1 MEKNGDQSRGFTYD
15 VFLSFRGEDVRHNFI
30 GYLRDALLHRG
41 INAFF
46 DDKNLKIGEDISPAL
61 SKAIEESK
69 ISVIVFSEDYASSR
83 WCLGELANIME
94 CTKRNKKQIAFPI
107 FYHVDPSDV
116 RHQRNSYGEAMV
128 AHQNR
133 FGEDSENVKTWI
145 AALSEAADLKGHH
158 INTGYLL
165 LQEFIFFH
173 TLSLIY
179 PKIALRSLPT
189 IEGNPKYLP
198 VPRTACTPM
207 IVLSRHLLLQYGLDP
222 FEGTVAKSEEEFAF
236 FFYFKR
242 SSASSKFTSTILIK
256 HKFEID
262 HIKEIV
268 EKVHANITPKPLL
281 SGDDPVGLEHHTEK
295 VKSLLDNTDHAVC
308 MLGIC
313 GLGGIGKTEL
323 AKSLYNKIVHQFEA
337 ASFLANVREKSKTI
351 SGLEDLQKTLL
362 SEMFEQPE
370 TELGSTSKGIY
381 EIKRKL
387 WKKKVLLVLDDV
399 DNIEQLKKLAGGSD
413 WFGRGSRIII
423 TTRDKG
429 LLMGIH
435 AIEVRKIYEMTELNY
450 QHSLE
455 LFCRN
460 AFGKSH
466 PETGYEAMSSRA
478 VGYAKGLPL
487 ALKVIGSN
495 LATRKS
501 IRAWEHALKD
511 YERTPRKGIQDVLK
525 VSYEVLEPYAK
536 IVFLDIACFFKGE
549 RIEYVEEILDEFSA
563 VSNIEELVN
572 KSLLI
577 VKHGCLDMH
586 DLIQDMGRDIV
597 MQEALEYPTK
607 RSRLWFHED
616 VIRVLSDENFRSD
629 VTKGIMLDPPQPLRQ
644 EDWSDTVFKRMSY
657 LRILIVRSTTFSSEP
672 KYLPNELRLLD
683 WEGYP
688 SKSLPPNFHP
698 KKIIVFNLPK
708 SRLTFEEPFKE
719 FSYLTVMNFSQNES
733 ITTMPDV
740 SKVKNLRELRLDNC
754 KNLIMVHESVG
765 FLEHLTHLSNVFTIL
780 EFLDLNLCVE
790 LEHFPDIVD
799 KMNKPLKIHM
809 INTAI
814 EELPDSIGNLVGL
827 VSIEMP
833 NSWKLKSIP
842 CSLFTLPN
850 AVTFKFGGCSQLGES
865 LRRFLHDIPLAANG
879 RSTLKALHF
888 GNSGL
893 SDDDLKAIL
902 ISFLELQELI
912 VSDNNFVSLP
922 VCIEESVHLTKLD
935 VSGCNMLRKIPVCT
949 NLRILNVY
957 RCVMLEHI
965 SELPCTIQKVDARH
979 CIRLNRETS
988 DMLWDQVKNERRG
1001 IEIVMPR
1008 MQTEVPNWFDSSC
1021 KGGNPRFWVRKKFP
1035 VVALALVYQGV
1046 TGRTTNY
1053 RRLLVELHL
1062 DINGLRVLRKSYYN
1076 FRIEQNH
1083 VLVCDLRLLFSD
1095 EEWLG
1100 LDALLLEHEWNQVE
1114 VSYDAPS
1121 SVTLSDWGVFVYKRG
1136 TNMEEYVQFMCPDPK
1151 KSYARTNEVPP
1162 TDHMLEQMKLI
1173 DQLALDEMLP
1183 GMLSESKDWEG
1194 RFANKENFQELMA
1207 IVSGLSK
1214 EAQDALEGK
1223 PLDAKNSPLAWIL
1236 RTINDDD
1243 NDEPTNFDHT
1253 DEMKPAIGIGEASTY
1268 GHQGSSEAQDSDV
1281 EQDEIMT
1288 GIFLNGMG
1296 AGLREAQSSFP
1307 SLDIDTIMIAAFN
1320 RGEWI
1325 KLSFP
1330 ESEVEM
1336 KIYMEGIINGLLEAK
1351 LSFPTLKE
1359 CEILNTV
1366 LRKEGHNM
1374 MFQTI
1379 DWTEIVVPSSGD
1391 PLLQAFMMMK
1401 QESSELESAKSKLFC
1416 KLLAEHNALRK
1427 KFEEIE
1433 NEISTLNYSKE
1444 STMPDSTPLSS
1455 TKMHTNIEKEGSE
1468 SVTKHGNLAAV
1479 LKGRAEELQKLY
1491 DAGIEEFQNSKEIQ
1505 DLMTATY
1512 SNGMRDGLL
1521 EARAILL
1528 ALEIDILTH
1537 VFEANANEISAL
1549 DKDSHLP
1556 FSENQYDDFLEKL
1569 NAQFAQYNSK
1579 KDHSLD
1585 GTNDDSH
1592 AKESSTKVRADIGK
1606 ESCKDVTKHEM
1617 LAAVLKERGEE
1628 LTRLYDAEIE
1638 EFQNSEEV
1646 QDQMIAKYLSG
1657 LRDGVIEAQATL
1669 LSLKLTEVDITL
1681 DTPYPYGCFWSI
1693 LYTCF
1698 WKCFS

>member
-1 MEKNGDQSRGFTYD
+1 MAKYGDQSSLGFTYD
-15 VFLSFRGEDVRHNFI
+15 VFLSFRGEDTRHNFI
-30 GYLRDALLHRG
+30 GYLRDALRQRG

-46 DDKNLKIGEDISPAL
+46 DDKYLRIGEDISPAL
-61 SKAIEESK
+61 SKAIQESK
-69 ISVIVFSEDYASSR
+69 ILVIVFSQNYASSR
-83 WCLGELANIME
+83 WCLGELVNIME

-116 RHQRNSYGEAMV
+116 RHQRNSYGEAVV

-133 FGEDSENVKTWI
+133 FGKDSENVKAWI
-145 AALSEAADLKGHH
+145 TALSQAADLKGHH
-158 INTGYLL
+158 INTG
-165 LQEFIFFH
+165 
-173 TLSLIY
+173 
-179 PKIALRSLPT
+179 
-189 IEGNPKYLP
+189 
-198 VPRTACTPM
+198 
-207 IVLSRHLLLQYGLDP
+207 
-222 FEGTVAKSEEEFAF
+222 
-236 FFYFKR
+236 
-242 SSASSKFTSTILIK
+242 
-256 HKFEID
+256 FEID

-295 VKSLLDNTDHAVC
+295 VKSLLDNTDHTVC
-308 MLGIC
+308 MLGIH

-337 ASFLANVREKSKTI
+337 ASFLANVREKSNKI

-381 EIKRKL
+381 EIKHKL
-387 WKKKVLLVLDDV
+387 GKKKVLLVLDDV
-399 DNIEQLKKLAGGSD
+399 DKIEQLENLAGGSD

-429 LLMGIH
+429 LLMGTH
-435 AIEVRKIYEMTELNY
+435 AIEVRKIYEMTELND

-460 AFGKSH
+460 AFGNSH

-525 VSYEVLEPYAK
+525 VSYDVLEPYAQT
-536 IVFLDIACFFKGE
+536 VFLDIACFFKGE

-597 MQEALEYPTK
+597 KQEAPQNPAG

-616 VIRVLSDENFRSD
+616 VIDVLSDENSGSG
-629 VTKGIMLDPPQPLRQ
+629 VIQGIMLDPPQPIKQ
-644 EDWSDTVFKRMSY
+644 EDWSDTVFEKMNR
-657 LRILIVRSTTFSSEP
+657 LRILIVRNTTFSSEP
-672 KYLPNELRLLD
+672 KHLPNQLRLLD
-683 WEGYP
+683 WEVYP
-688 SKSLPPNFHP
+688 SKSFPPKFHP

-708 SRLTFEEPFKE
+708 SQLTLEDPFKQ
-719 FSYLTVMNFSQNES
+719 FSYLTVMNFCQNES

-754 KNLIMVHESVG
+754 KNLTMFHESVG
-765 FLEHLTHLSNVFTIL
+765 FLEHLTHLSASGCPKLRSFLERMFLPSL

-799 KMNKPLKIHM
+799 KMNKPLKIYM

-814 EELPDSIGNLVGL
+814 EELPDSIGNLIGL

-833 NSWKLKSIP
+833 NSWKLKYIP

-865 LRRFLHDIPLAANG
+865 LRRFLHDIPSAANG

-957 RCVMLEHI
+957 RCEMLEHI
-965 SELPCTIQKVDARH
+965 SELPCTIQKVDARR
-979 CIRLNRETS
+979 CILLNRETS
-988 DMLWDQVKNERRG
+988 DMLWDQVKNERHG

-1008 MQTEVPNWFDSSC
+1008 MQTEVPKWFDCSC

-1035 VVALALVYQGV
+1035 IVALALVFQGV
-1046 TGRTTNY
+1046 TGRTTNS

-1062 DINGLRVLRKSYYN
+1062 VINGLCVLRKGYYN

-1100 LDALLLEHEWNQVE
+1100 LDALLLEHEWNQVQ
-1114 VSYDAPS
+1114 VSYEAPS
-1121 SVTLSDWGVFVYKRG
+1121 SVTLSDWGVFVYKQG

-1151 KSYARTNEVPP
+1151 YSQVADISPTNTIVPP
-1162 TDHMLEQMKLI
+1162 KDHKLEQMKLI
-1173 DQLALDEMLP
+1173 DQLALDEMLA
-1183 GMLSESKDWEG
+1183 GVLSESKDWEG
-1194 RFANKENFQELMA
+1194 RFSNKEDFHELMA

-1214 EAQDALEGK
+1214 EAQDTLDGK
-1223 PLDAKNSPLAWIL
+1223 PLDDKNSPLAWIL
-1236 RTINDDD
+1236 RTINGDDK
-1243 NDEPTNFDHT
+1243 DEPKNFDHT
-1253 DEMKPAIGIGEASTY
+1253 DEMKPAISVGEASTS
-1268 GHQGSSEAQDSDV
+1268 GHQGSSEAQDSNV
-1281 EQDEIMT
+1281 EQDKIMT

-1296 AGLREAQSSFP
+1296 AGLREAQSIFP
-1307 SLDIDTIMIAAFN
+1307 SLDIDTIMISAFN

-1325 KLSFP
+1325 RLSFP

-1336 KIYMEGIINGLLEAK
+1336 KIYIEGIINGLLEAK
-1351 LSFPTLKE
+1351 LNFPTLKE

-1366 LRKEGHNM
+1366 LRKEGHNLT
-1374 MFQTI
+1374 FQTI
-1379 DWTEIVVPSSGD
+1379 DWTEIVVPSFDD
-1391 PLLQAFMMMK
+1391 PLLQAFMMVK

-1416 KLLAEHNALRK
+1416 KLLEEHNSLRK

-1433 NEISTLNYSKE
+1433 NEISTLDNSKE
-1444 STMPDSTPLSS
+1444 STMLGSTPALSS
-1455 TKMHTNIEKEGSE
+1455 TYMHSKIEKKGFE
-1468 SVTKHGNLAAV
+1468 SVAKHDKLAAV

-1528 ALEIDILTH
+1528 ALEIGIITH
-1537 VFEANANEISAL
+1537 VFEVNENEISAL

-1556 FSENQYDDFLEKL
+1556 FSKNQYDDFLEKL

-1592 AKESSTKVRADIGK
+1592 AKESSISDSKSSLNSAKIREDIGK
-1606 ESCKDVTKHEM
+1606 EGCKDVTKLNK

-1628 LTRLYDAEIE
+1628 LTCLYDAEIE
-1638 EFQNSEEV
+1638 EFENSEEIH
-1646 QDQMIAKYLSG
+1646 DLMNATYLNG
-1657 LRDGVIEAQATL
+1657 LRDGVLEAHATL
-1669 LSLKLTEVDITL
+1669 LSLNIDRTTPMFEENQEHITHEDSNNASINENHDDETIGIAGIVSPTGL
-1681 DTPYPYGCFWSI
+1681 EADNARDTPYTYSCFWRI

-1698 WKCFS
+1698 CKCFS